1 VARQATEEAFILGE
15 GPVWDA
21 ERQRL
26 LWVDITA
33 GLVLVGRLDGS
44 RIQIVERLEFPSMVG
59 AVAPAR
65 DGRLLVATQEQL
77 VIVDPDGPRT
87 DGLRLLAPGSGR
99 RLNDGKTDPTGRFVV
114 GSLLID
120 APGSEQLVRIEASG
134 EVTVIDDGLTL
145 SNGLAWSPDGTRFYS
160 IDTYERRIW
169 QREYFAG
176 VRAPGPRSSFVE
188 FTDGLPDGMCTDAEG
203 YAWVAAYRGGQVRRF
218 APDGTL
224 AGTVTVPTP
233 HVTSVAFAGPG
244 LDTLVITTARQK
256 LTAEQLEEF
265 PRSGCLFTVDVGVT
279 GVPVAY
285 WEPEYGTI
293 A

>member
-1 VARQATEEAFILGE
+1 MAEPATEEAFILGE

-21 ERQRL
+21 ERRRV

-33 GLVLVGRLDGS
+33 GLVLIGRLADS
-44 RIQIVERLEFPSMVG
+44 RIEIVDRLSFPSMVG

-77 VIVDPDGPRT
+77 VVVAVDGGRT
-87 DGLRLLAPGSGR
+87 DGIRLLAPGSGR
-99 RLNDGKTDPTGRFVV
+99 RLNDGKTDPQGRFVV
-114 GSLLID
+114 GTLLFD
-120 APGSEQLVRIEASG
+120 APGSEQLVRLEGSDA
-134 EVTVIDDGLTL
+134 VTVIDDGLTL
-145 SNGLAWSPDGTRFYS
+145 SNGMAWSPDGSRFYS
-160 IDTYERRIW
+160 IDTYDRRIW
-169 QREYFAG
+169 QREYFG
-176 VRAPGPRSSFVE
+176 GSRPPGPRTPFVD
-188 FTDGLPDGMCTDAEG
+188 FTDGLPDGMCTDTEG
-203 YAWVAAYRGGQVRRF
+203 HAWVAAYRGGQVRRF

-224 AGTVTVPTP
+224 SGLVSVPTP

-256 LTAEQLEEF
+256 LTAEQLVEF
-265 PRSGCLFTVDVGVT
+265 PHSGCLFTVDVGVS